1 MSHELF
7 GPQGLQC
14 CVSAVGRS
22 VPSILGWRLRCAV
35 QRWSCGGLGQC
46 GLRRVRASDWAENC
60 WTWDGKKDKLEEN
73 LGIWR
78 WIFRKEHGSQT
89 LKTMFFFS
97 FQVTKVA
104 DYCSNNIWGCFAK
117 FMLSTSKKPGK
128 PQAIGMKHW
137 HTTSTI
143 VSFVIIILLWIWDHT
158 IPYYHTSSTR
168 TRRGGSC
175 LMDI

>member
-78 WIFRKEHGSQT
+78 WIFRKEHGNQT
-89 LKTMFFFS
+89 LKTMFFLVFKWQKLLIIVQTI
-97 FQVTKVA
+97 FGVVLLNLCYQLQKTR
-104 DYCSNNIWGCFAK
+104 
-117 FMLSTSKKPGK
+117 
-128 PQAIGMKHW
+128 Q
-137 HTTSTI
+137 TTSNQHETLAYDIHHRIIRHHYTI
-143 VSFVIIILLWIWDHT
+143 VDMG
-158 IPYYHTSSTR
+158 PYYTILSYQ
-168 TRRGGSC
+168 
-175 LMDI
+175 